1 MSRAGSFTQVVF
13 LFEPVADAQQKLGTA
28 TAMGQGSMTSLPLI
42 LAEELDADW
51 SKVIIVPAPPIDAL
65 YGNPG
70 FGHVMHTASSASVTG
85 FLFKNIWNLNGFALQ
100 QNSTD
105 YTATSRCKQ
114 DPLLAFNDQQCDGRL
129 LWRSNPRPRSGG

>member
-28 TAMGQGSMTSLPLI
+28 TEMGQGSMTSLPLI
-42 LAEELDADW
+42 LAEELAADW

-70 FGHVMHTASSASVTG
+70 FGHAMHTASSASVTG
-85 FLFKNIWNLNGFALQ
+85 FLSLR
-100 QNSTD
+100 
-105 YTATSRCKQ
+105 TS
-114 DPLLAFNDQQCDGRL
+114 GI
-129 LWRSNPRPRSGG
+129 